1 MVIGSLQYKNF
12 HLPCQR
18 DNKKTVVSAAGI
30 CAPEQSTSSL
40 AAVLKYQIQNRRFL
54 LKKWKTEGVL
64 KSPIFR
70 DTAVSWRYRHVL
82 FYPGSL

>member
-1 MVIGSLQYKNF
+1 MSG
-12 HLPCQR
+12 
-18 DNKKTVVSAAGI
+18 
-30 CAPEQSTSSL
+30 L

-54 LKKWKTEGVL
+54 LKKWETEGVL

-82 FYPGSL
+82 FYPDPL